1 MRPAVPE
8 RWDTSRLWLLVDTLG
23 WTDASFARRLGMDG
37 STVWR
42 IRHGHIQPSLRFH
55 ARVRR
60 LFPEANVDELIA
72 PIVPDE
78 PDTGAA

>member
-1 MRPAVPE
+1 
-8 RWDTSRLWLLVDTLG
+8 
-23 WTDASFARRLGMDG
+23 MDG

-72 PIVPDE
+72 PIAPDE